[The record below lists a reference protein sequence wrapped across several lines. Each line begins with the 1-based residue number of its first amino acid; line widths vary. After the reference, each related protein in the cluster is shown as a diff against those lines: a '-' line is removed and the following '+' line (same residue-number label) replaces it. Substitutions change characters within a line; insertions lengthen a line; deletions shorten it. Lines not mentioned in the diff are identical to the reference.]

1 MADFRE
7 VDQYQRFAIIGA
19 GARQWMSLEQRACR
33 FGEILSLSPGS
44 AYVGISTG
52 VMFAAVGSLQIS
64 ECKALTAASWLST
77 GTNKFT
83 ECGDKTYLSAI
94 IP

>member
-1 MADFRE
+1 MKKI
-7 VDQYQRFAIIGA
+7 VSAIVLAVTMTAMPGDSCTGPSFDHLVGA
-19 GARQWMSLEQRACR
+19 AEQRER
-33 FGEILSLSPGS
+33 DSQTEGP
-44 AYVGISTG
+44 
-52 VMFAAVGSLQIS
+52 GSLQIS
-64 ECKALTAASWLST
+64 ECKALTAASRLST